1 MIMRMRWA
9 LGPLLFALGTTFC
22 NAATDEDRTICS
34 SLTSTGA
41 VVRAEGA
48 HKVVLT
54 VTNPTD
60 TAVDLVEFYFE
71 SNTLRLQAVEK
82 ESKRSLRTLVPLL
95 SPGVAPLRIQAKE
108 TVVREFDLRR
118 TFPDLE
124 STLTR
129 SAVDVSWRLKLDPGP
144 GCFSEEIETTVTIP
158 RSTTSPQG

>member
-1 MIMRMRWA
+1 MITRMRWA
-9 LGPLLFALGTTFC
+9 LAPLLFVLGTTFC
-22 NAATDEDRTICS
+22 NAATDKDGTICS
-34 SLTSTGA
+34 SLTSTGS

-54 VTNPTD
+54 VNNPTD
-60 TAVDLVEFYFE
+60 TAVDLVAFYFE